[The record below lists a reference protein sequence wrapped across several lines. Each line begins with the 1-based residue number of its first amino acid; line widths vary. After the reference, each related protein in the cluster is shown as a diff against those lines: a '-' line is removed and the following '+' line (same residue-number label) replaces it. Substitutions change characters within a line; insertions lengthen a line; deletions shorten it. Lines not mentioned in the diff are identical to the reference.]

1 MTARVDIVNL
11 ALTWMGA
18 NQITSLDDDA
28 PEARVMKVN
37 YEICKDATLEEASW
51 SFAIKRWIPAQDAT
65 PPVAGA
71 AIRYKIPSDIIRVL
85 RVGRPSDELY
95 GGGWANLTDNRTIDR
110 AQSVDFR
117 VESGYI
123 ITNESS
129 ITCKGIRRVSDE
141 GSFSNLFSHAFA
153 AHLAMITAYSITESD
168 GTFNAM
174 SALYQL
180 KIQEAKSRD
189 GLQGTSRRIRN
200 RSLQYAR

>member
-1 MTARVDIVNL
+1 MTARIDVVNL

-37 YEICKDATLEEASW
+37 YEIAKDATLEAAEW

-65 PPVAGA
+65 APVAGA
-71 AIRYKIPSDIIRVL
+71 SLRYKIPSDIIRVL
-85 RVGRPSDELY
+85 RVGRPQDDMY
-95 GGGWANLTDNRTIDR
+95 GGGWGELTDNRSIDR

-123 ITNESS
+123 ITNENS

-189 GLQGTSRRIRN
+189 GLIGTSKRIRN
-200 RSLQYAR
+200 RTLQYAR

>member
-1 MTARVDIVNL
+1 
-11 ALTWMGA
+11 MGA

-37 YEICKDATLEEASW
+37 YEIAKDATLEAAEW

-65 PPVAGA
+65 APVAGA
-71 AIRYKIPSDIIRVL
+71 SLRYKIPSDIIRVL

-180 KIQEAKSRD
+180 KIREAKSRD